1 MLERGRN
8 LQIDF
13 SASDDGC
20 HAPFDLERQ
29 RSLSEARIETTRLRL
44 SGLSGDATQYELPSP
59 SDASVVAAS
68 LRMVAASTPSGFGL
82 SARTD
87 IGVCVD
93 CVELSLVFWL

>member
-1 MLERGRN
+1 MILLGGCN

-13 SASDDGC
+13 RASDDGC
-20 HAPFDLERQ
+20 HVPFDFERH

-59 SDASVVAAS
+59 SAASVEAAS
-68 LRMVAASTPSGFGL
+68 LRIAAASVAGAMGL

-87 IGVCVD
+87 MGVGGRCG
-93 CVELSLVFWL
+93 